1 MSLFQAFRLPTLC
14 SLWGLIVDVNGSL
27 QLLLG
32 KSVFSELFN
41 GKATAPAFLAH
52 SRLRLAV
59 KRNTVQ

>member
-1 MSLFQAFRLPTLC
+1 M
-14 SLWGLIVDVNGSL
+14 DVNWSL

-41 GKATAPAFLAH
+41 GKPKATASTFLVH